1 MMPDK
6 YVAMLRDAGC
16 PENVVA
22 HCLSV
27 RNTAMSIAARVKSV
41 DLDLELL
48 EAGAMLHDIGRS
60 RTHGITHAVEG
71 ARIARETGID
81 ERIARIIERHIG
93 AGIAADEAA
102 LLGLPSGDYVPE
114 TPEEKIVAHADNLT
128 KGHVEVSFEEC
139 LEMFERRLGSDNP
152 AVGRVIRLHREI
164 EGWMGNAAA

>member
-1 MMPDK
+1 MSGK
-6 YVAMLRDAGC
+6 YVEILREAGC

-22 HCLSV
+22 HCMSV
-27 RNTAMSIAARVKSV
+27 RNTAMSIAARVTSV
-41 DLDLELL
+41 KLDLELI

-71 ARIARETGID
+71 ARIAREMGID

-93 AGIAADEAA
+93 AGIVADEAA
-102 LLGLPSGDYVPE
+102 MLGLPPGDYIPE
-114 TPEEKIVAHADNLT
+114 TPEEKIIAHADNLT

-139 LEMFERRLGSDNP
+139 LEMFERRLGRDNP

-164 EGWMGNAAA
+164 EGWMGNAA